1 MVSESQKLI
10 FILFV
15 LVEVMLLLYLP
26 GYVSTKFLAVLVEV
40 MLFYLPEHV
49 STKFLVVLV
58 EVMLLLHLPEH
69 VSSEFL
75 VTDAVKML
83 EHKNL
88 IEL

>member
-1 MVSESQKLI
+1 MLVFMVSESQKLI

-26 GYVSTKFLAVLVEV
+26 GY
-40 MLFYLPEHV
+40 V